1 MEVHKS
7 PSQLD
12 VFDRGEA
19 EGFEDLEGLEI
30 KVRIARGSGWQD
42 VGDSAVRADAHK
54 KQGGLE
60 RVGTGSLGRENFARW
75 LWQSLS
81 QFR

>member
-7 PSQLD
+7 PRQRD
-12 VFDRGEA
+12 VFGRGEA
-19 EGFEDLEGLEI
+19 KGFEDLEGLEI

-42 VGDSAVRADAHK
+42 VGDSAIRADAHK
-54 KQGGLE
+54 KRGGIE
-60 RVGTGSLGRENFARW
+60 RVGIGFLESEDFAGRLRQALG
-75 LWQSLS
+75 